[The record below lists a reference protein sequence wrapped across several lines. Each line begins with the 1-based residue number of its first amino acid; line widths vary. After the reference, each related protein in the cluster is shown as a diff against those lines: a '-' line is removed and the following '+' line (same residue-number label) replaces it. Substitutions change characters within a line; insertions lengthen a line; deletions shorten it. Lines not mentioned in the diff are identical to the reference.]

1 MSSFR
6 ELDQALTAPDQYFAI
21 EERDVGQRH
30 LRVWKNAP
38 RTLRDVFLAGQQ
50 FGERVYIGYQGEA
63 LSYAEHARQV
73 GALARALVSTFGIR
87 QGDRVALAMRNYPE
101 WPVAFWAV
109 STIGAVIVPVNAW
122 LTERELRHVIGDC
135 GARLLIADR
144 QRAESVAPWMRETAL
159 EAIVV
164 ARGDGRLAG
173 VHDLAELVRPGVDAT
188 LPAAEIGP
196 DDDATIFY
204 TSGTTGLPKGA
215 VGTQRNICSSVFAGG
230 YMVLRTLIR
239 RGGKPEDM
247 ALMAQHPQTGL
258 LTVPFFHVT
267 GCVGGLINMYS
278 GGGRLLL
285 MHKWD
290 PLVALELIERERVN
304 FFVGVPTLAWQLL
317 EHPEASKHDLTSLNS
332 IAFGGA
338 AAAPELYRR
347 LRDSLPNAAPS
358 TGYGITETSATVAAF
373 GGPDYG
379 RHPDAA
385 GAPLPVC
392 EFRFVDADGHDVAPG
407 ALGEIW
413 VRGPGVVRGYWNNPD
428 ATANAFHDGW
438 FRTGDIGRMDEE
450 GLVYIVDRLKDMIIR
465 GGENIYCAEVEAALL
480 ECPGVRSAAVIGVPH
495 VQLGEEVGAVLQVET
510 AGAEQEATIRATMAG
525 KLAAFKQPTRY
536 WLRTGELP
544 VGATG
549 KILKREIRQEV
560 LGDS

>member
-6 ELDQALTAPDQYFAI
+6 ELDQALTAPGQYFEI
-21 EERDVGQRH
+21 EARDVGQRH

-50 FGERVYIGYQGEA
+50 FGDRVYIGYQGET

-164 ARGDGRLAG
+164 ARGDGRLEG
-173 VHDLAELVRPGVDAT
+173 VHDFAELVRAGVDAT

-317 EHPEASKHDLTSLNS
+317 EHPEAGKHDLSSLNS

-358 TGYGITETSATVAAF
+358 TGYGITETSATIAAF
-373 GGPDYG
+373 GGSDYG
-379 RHPDAA
+379 RRPDAA

-392 EFRFVDADGHDVAPG
+392 EFRFVDSDGRDVASG

-413 VRGPGVVRGYWNNPD
+413 VRGQKVLLQQGHVAGKSLFQSPGLKGK
-428 ATANAFHDGW
+428 A
-438 FRTGDIGRMDEE
+438 IGSS
-450 GLVYIVDRLKDMIIR
+450 YTDRW
-465 GGENIYCAEVEAALL
+465 
-480 ECPGVRSAAVIGVPH
+480 RSAHYHIFNGETYIIKAGGNRVSAKEIEDVVLEIAGAVETAVIGVPDE
-495 VQLGEEVGAVLQVET
+495 VLGEAIKAFVVRCHATLTEEDVKGHLQ
-510 AGAEQEATIRATMAG
+510 RR
-525 KLAAFKQPTRY
+525 LPAFKHPKWVEFRE
-536 WLRTGELP
+536 ELP
-544 VGATG
+544 KNQSG
-549 KILKREIRQEV
+549 KIL
-560 LGDS
+560 

>member
-1 MSSFR
+1 MTSFR
-6 ELDQALTAPDQYFAI
+6 ELDQALTAPGQYFEI
-21 EERDVGQRH
+21 EERDAGTRR
-30 LRVWKNAP
+30 LRIWKNAP
-38 RTLRDVFLAGQQ
+38 QTLREVFLAGER
-50 FGERVYIGYQGEA
+50 FAERVYIDYQGER
-63 LSYAEHARQV
+63 LDYAEHARQV
-73 GALARALVSTFGIR
+73 KALARALVEEFGIR
-87 QGDRVALAMRNYPE
+87 RGDRVALAMRNYPE
-101 WPVAFWAV
+101 WAVAFWAV
-109 STIGAVIVPVNAW
+109 TAIGAVLVPVNAW

-135 GARLLIADR
+135 GARLLVADR
-144 QRAESVAPWMRETAL
+144 QRAEAIAPWAGETAL

-164 ARGDGRLAG
+164 ARAESRPAG
-173 VHDLAELVRPGVDAT
+173 TRDLAALVRGAGNDE
-188 LPAAEIGP
+188 LPAVSPAP

-215 VGTQRNICSSVFAGG
+215 LGTHRNICSSVFAGS
-230 YMVLRTLIR
+230 YMALRALIR
-239 RGGKPEDM
+239 RGGRPEDL
-247 ALMAQHPQTGL
+247 ALLAQYPQTGL
-258 LTVPFFHVT
+258 LSVPFFHVT
-267 GCVGGLINMYS
+267 GCVGGLINMYA
-278 GGGRLLL
+278 GGGRLVL

-290 PLVALELIERERVN
+290 PGAALDLIERERVN

-317 EHPEASKHDLTSLNS
+317 EHPSAAGRDLSSLNS

-338 AAAPELYRR
+338 PAAPELYRR
-347 LRDSLPNAAPS
+347 LHESLPNAAPS

-373 GGPDYG
+373 AGPDYG

-392 EFRFVDADGHDVAPG
+392 EFRFVDAHGHDVEPG

-413 VRGPGVVRGYWNNPD
+413 VRGPGVVKGYWNNPE
-428 ATANAFHDGW
+428 ATARAFHEGW
-438 FRTGDIGRMDEE
+438 FRTGDIGRMDAE

-480 ECPGVRSAAVIGVPH
+480 ECPGVHSAAVIGVPH
-495 VQLGEEVGAVLQVET
+495 AQLGEEVGAVLQVDA
-510 AGAEQEATIRATMAG
+510 AGAEQEAAIRAGIAA

-536 WLRTGELP
+536 WLRTDALP

-560 LGDS
+560 LAN